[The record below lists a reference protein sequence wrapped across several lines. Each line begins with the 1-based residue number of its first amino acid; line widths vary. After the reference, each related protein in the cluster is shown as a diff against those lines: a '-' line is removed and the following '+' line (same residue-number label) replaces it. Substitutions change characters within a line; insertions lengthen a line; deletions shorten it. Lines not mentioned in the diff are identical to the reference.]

1 MNNKEYAGNIGLPA
15 MAGTVVNSTFVHLIN
30 FSACGQVSASKP
42 PLRQAK
48 NRYASLAHN
57 QLKGSNYDRIFGS
70 GRSHPLS
77 FHLILHLLHPQADT
91 IRFGLCQ
98 PL

>member
-42 PLRQAK
+42 PLGQAAK
-48 NRYASLAHN
+48 
-57 QLKGSNYDRIFGS
+57 
-70 GRSHPLS
+70 PLGHITLES
-77 FHLILHLLHPQADT
+77 SKLIEQ
-91 IRFGLCQ
+91 
-98 PL
+98 

>member
-1 MNNKEYAGNIGLPA
+1 MNNKEYAGNIGLPT

-48 NRYASLAHN
+48 NVVCYGKKTPK
-57 QLKGSNYDRIFGS
+57 LKVTRQKRVN
-70 GRSHPLS
+70 
-77 FHLILHLLHPQADT
+77 LHLLQNISNIT
-91 IRFGLCQ
+91 L
-98 PL
+98 

>member
-42 PLRQAK
+42 PLGQAK
-48 NRYASLAHN
+48 NRCALA
-57 QLKGSNYDRIFGS
+57 
-70 GRSHPLS
+70 
-77 FHLILHLLHPQADT
+77 
-91 IRFGLCQ
+91 
-98 PL
+98 

>member
-42 PLRQAK
+42 PLRQAPK
-48 NRYASLAHN
+48 SYGQCYWRPYNLQPTDIKPTVKQN
-57 QLKGSNYDRIFGS
+57 QQHEHFRQF
-70 GRSHPLS
+70 
-77 FHLILHLLHPQADT
+77 
-91 IRFGLCQ
+91 
-98 PL
+98 